1 MCIYLDRFYLQRW
14 MYSSRI
20 KVFRFPM
27 IAVLMDTSI
36 SALTENYNLAYMLAN
51 PAIEVVC
58 YETIEGGP
66 MKIR

>member
-1 MCIYLDRFYLQRW
+1 
-14 MYSSRI
+14 MYISRI
-20 KVFRFPM
+20 KVFRFLM
-27 IAVLMDTSI
+27 MAVLMDTFI

-66 MKIR
+66 MKFR